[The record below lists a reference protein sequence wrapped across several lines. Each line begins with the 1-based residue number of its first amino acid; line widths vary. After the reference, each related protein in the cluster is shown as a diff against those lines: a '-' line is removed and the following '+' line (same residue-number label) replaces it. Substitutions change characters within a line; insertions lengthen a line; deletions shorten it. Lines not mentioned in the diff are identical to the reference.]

1 VNPETLDVVWPL
13 HRGHYLL
20 VPDLGRVNNMEAVE
34 EALAQPPAVTPD
46 RAPDGPMPDALAL
59 RALLGGTCSQQRVAE
74 LFGTSRRTVGRLA
87 DGEYAPALRDPQA
100 LERARTCLEATAARG
115 STAAERTA
123 AGTWLTAAARDAH
136 HAEVTASRHVH
147 PPERPVPKTAA
158 ARASRLLRNVKVTA
172 AHVRRSSRPGAR
184 RAAGPD
190 DPPAPAPRIP
200 VEALRRQQQRIL
212 HHSAIVN
219 YILLAEQRGGAPQT
233 PWAALGELISDITE
247 AAQTIGTFLPTT
259 NGRP

>member
-1 VNPETLDVVWPL
+1 
-13 HRGHYLL
+13 
-20 VPDLGRVNNMEAVE
+20 MEAVE
-34 EALAQPPAVTPD
+34 EALSPAAAETPD

-100 LERARTCLEATAARG
+100 LERARTCLEATAGRG

-136 HAEVTASRHVH
+136 HAEVTASRHSH
-147 PPERPVPKTAA
+147 PLERPVPAA
-158 ARASRLLRNVKVTA
+158 AAPRPVSPARGRKA
-172 AHVRRSSRPGAR
+172 RRPAR
-184 RAAGPD
+184 RAARTGARRGGDTKVTQCVTLVPD
-190 DPPAPAPRIP
+190 AVNTQRSMDGAAGVFP

-219 YILLAEQRGGAPQT
+219 YILMAEQRGGAPRCS
-233 PWAALGELISDITE
+233 ADALAELLSDITE

-259 NGRP
+259 NGARAGS